1 MSASVS
7 LKGDATQKNW
17 KPWAGRVVS
26 ALSVLMLAMSAS
38 MKLTHSPMVVG
49 VFVEHLGYQ
58 ESALLPLALLEL
70 TCMILYVVP
79 RTRVL
84 GAVLLTGYLGGAV
97 ATHVRV
103 GDPFLVPLVLG
114 ILVWVGLYLRDPRVR
129 ALATLAASA
138 ARPRD

>member
-7 LKGDATQKNW
+7 LRGEATRKNW
-17 KPWAGRVVS
+17 RLWAARVVS
-26 ALSVLMLAMSAS
+26 AVPALMLAVSAS
-38 MKLTHSPMVVG
+38 MKLSHSKMVVG
-49 VFVEHLGYQ
+49 MFVEHLGYQ

-70 TCMILYVVP
+70 TCTILYVVP

-129 ALATLAASA
+129 ALATLHGAETS
-138 ARPRD
+138 

>member
-7 LKGDATQKNW
+7 LKGDVTRKNS

-26 ALSVLMLAMSAS
+26 ALPVLMLAMSAS
-38 MKLTHSPMVVG
+38 MKLAHPQKVVD
-49 VFVEHLGYQ
+49 VFVQHLGYP

-103 GDPFLVPLVLG
+103 GDLFLGPLVVG

-129 ALATLAASA
+129 ALATLRGAETS
-138 ARPRD
+138 